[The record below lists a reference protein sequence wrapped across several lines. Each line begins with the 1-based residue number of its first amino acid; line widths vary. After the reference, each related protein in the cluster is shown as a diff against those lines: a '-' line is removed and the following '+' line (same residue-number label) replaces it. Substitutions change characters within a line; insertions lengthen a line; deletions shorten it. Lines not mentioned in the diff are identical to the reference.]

1 MILSSFINTVI
12 LLLSRYY
19 SVLSYTAAEKT
30 VLRPPAIDGTFIV
43 WASSQDDE
51 SKNIYILTYAYNK
64 NYEHAK

>member
-19 SVLSYTAAEKT
+19 SVLSYTAAEEA